1 MRRRLESERGAV
13 TFVEAA
19 IAYPIVIVLVA
30 FVLYLGFY
38 LMQNAILLSRAYEVA
53 TIAGRCAAHPGYYN
67 LGADI
72 DQYDFTELPSQP
84 QISATMEDYALL
96 TDAYRYWVNTLGDAD
111 EINALEVA
119 YRNLATSSGFLGGNV
134 NCDISIKRSGIS
146 HYVTVTITGAPDM
159 PGMFKVIGLE
169 DIINYNIVAR
179 APVMDSSE
187 FVRNTDLVVDFTSF
201 LMEKFQVGDK
211 FDVFFSRIKTCVTDI
226 FK

>member
-1 MRRRLESERGAV
+1 MKQRMIEERGAV

-38 LMQNAILLSRAYEVA
+38 LMQNAILMSRAYEVA
-53 TIAGRCAAHPGYYN
+53 TIASRCAAHPGYYN
-67 LGADI
+67 LGANI
-72 DQYDFTELPSQP
+72 QQYDFTELPDKDK
-84 QISATMEDYALL
+84 IANAMEDYALL
-96 TDAYRYWVNTLGDAD
+96 TDAYRYWRKTLGDA
-111 EINALEVA
+111 EEMNQLEA
-119 YRNLATSSGFLGGNV
+119 SYRELAATSGFLGGSV
-134 NCDISIKRSGIS
+134 DCSITIERSGLS

-159 PGMFKVIGLE
+159 PGMFKVIGL
-169 DIINYNIVAR
+169 DNAMNYDIVAR

-187 FVRNTDLVVDFTSF
+187 FVRNTDLVVDFTNF